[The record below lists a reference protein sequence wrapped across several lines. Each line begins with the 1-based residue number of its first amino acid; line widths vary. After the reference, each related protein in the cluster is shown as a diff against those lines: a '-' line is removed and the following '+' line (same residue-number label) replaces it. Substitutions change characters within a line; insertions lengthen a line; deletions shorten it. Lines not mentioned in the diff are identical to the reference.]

1 MNCSTKVIIFLL
13 VLNTLIHTA
22 EIIIDLEQAG
32 ILHIID
38 LQQYNQRGK

>member
-1 MNCSTKVIIFLL
+1 MRCSTKVIIFLL

-32 ILHIID
+32 ILNIID
-38 LQQYNQRGK
+38 LQQYNQGKK